1 VFDCDL
7 CWHTLSVRAPRK
19 LLAPRD
25 GVSVLL
31 YELSKL
37 RFAEA
42 VRRYQQAVV
51 AVEMQHWEVRRPE
64 VKETRR
70 LLWPVAFR

>member
-1 VFDCDL
+1 MFDGDPFL
-7 CWHTLSVRAPRK
+7 HTLSIRAPRK
-19 LLAPRD
+19 LLTPRD

-31 YELSKL
+31 YELRKL

-42 VRRYQQAVV
+42 VRRYKQAVV